1 MLRNCSIPLRSR
13 FDALV
18 VTQEQI
24 FNEFSGGVTDP
35 SAIRDFLKYLW
46 DRALAQG
53 QQLPEH
59 LLLFGDATFDT
70 KNIKSGFTNYVITF
84 QSSESIHRTNSYGTD
99 DYFAYMDDGEEFLAL
114 RIGSTLV

>member
-1 MLRNCSIPLRSR
+1 MTNQNLRGISRYPNYIIITSPTFLIYAEELAQYRSDQGL
-13 FDALV
+13 DALV

-59 LLLFGDATFDT
+59 LCCLVMLL
-70 KNIKSGFTNYVITF
+70 
-84 QSSESIHRTNSYGTD
+84 
-99 DYFAYMDDGEEFLAL
+99 
-114 RIGSTLV
+114 